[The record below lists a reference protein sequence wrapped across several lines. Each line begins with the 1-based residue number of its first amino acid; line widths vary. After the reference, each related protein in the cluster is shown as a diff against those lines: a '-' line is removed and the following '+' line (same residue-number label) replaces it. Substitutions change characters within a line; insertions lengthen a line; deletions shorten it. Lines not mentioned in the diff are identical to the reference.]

1 MNGDV
6 LPERQ
11 QTHSMPRL
19 VGEGLVVTFDTLE
32 LASPFYSLLCGG
44 IDAAGVLG
52 EVESC
57 FSHRCLFLSRYELH
71 QPFQTF
77 VAFHVFKG
85 I

>member
-1 MNGDV
+1 
-6 LPERQ
+6 
-11 QTHSMPRL
+11 MPRRDGESL
-19 VGEGLVVTFDTLE
+19 VIAFNPFE
-32 LASPFYSLLCGG
+32 LATPLYGLFGGG

-77 VAFHVFKG
+77 VVFYVFKG